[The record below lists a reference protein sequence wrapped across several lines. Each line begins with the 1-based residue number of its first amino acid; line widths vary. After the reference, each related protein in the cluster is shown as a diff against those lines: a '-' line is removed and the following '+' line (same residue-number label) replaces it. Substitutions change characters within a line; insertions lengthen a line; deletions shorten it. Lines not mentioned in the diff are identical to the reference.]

1 MQHSLVAEKV
11 SKRMGKKELLR
22 HVNLEL
28 TGGNIY
34 GFTGENGSGKTML
47 FRVLC
52 GLVRPSMG
60 RVWMDGADVHRGSRK
75 ARTGVVLENPALWP
89 ELTGRENLLYLSRIS
104 GVISASKVEETMG
117 RVGLDPDNS
126 LPFRKYS
133 LGMRQRLLIAQA
145 VMEEPDFLFLD
156 EPTNSLDEEGV
167 DLIRQIIAEEAERGA
182 VVLLSSH
189 IKQDIS
195 WLCNQV
201 YSMENGTCSL
211 AGGEVRG
218 I

>member
-1 MQHSLVAEKV
+1 MQHNLVAENII
-11 SKRMGKKELLR
+11 KRVGKRELLR
-22 HVNLEL
+22 NVNLEL
-28 TGGNIY
+28 AGGSIY

-52 GLVRPSMG
+52 GLVRPSRG
-60 RVWMDGADVHRGSRK
+60 HVWMDGEHVHRGARK
-75 ARTGVVLENPALWP
+75 ARVGVLLENPALWP
-89 ELTGRENLLYLSRIS
+89 ELTGRENLLYLSRIQD
-104 GVISASKVEETMG
+104 VIPVSKVEETMV
-117 RVGLDPDNS
+117 RVGLDPGNS

-167 DLIRQIIAEEAERGA
+167 DLIRQIIAGEAERGA

-189 IKQDIS
+189 LKQDIS
-195 WLCNQV
+195 WLCDQV
-201 YSMENGTCSL
+201 YFMENGMCRL
-211 AGGEVRG
+211 RRHDEV
-218 I
+218 